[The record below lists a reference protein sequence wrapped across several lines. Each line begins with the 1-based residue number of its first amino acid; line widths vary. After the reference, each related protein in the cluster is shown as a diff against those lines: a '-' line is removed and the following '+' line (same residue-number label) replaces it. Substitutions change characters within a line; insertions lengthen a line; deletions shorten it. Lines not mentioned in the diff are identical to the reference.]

1 MTPCQLSIRIYDLLE
16 DDPVLDV
23 FEDFAVS
30 SRFVVSREE
39 PATPTWAELL
49 ACDARDEEDEAIDV
63 PDAMTGN
70 DAFRII
76 EILKE
81 REAGYRAR

>member
-1 MTPCQLSIRIYDLLE
+1 MISTSQLSIIVIDDLLA
-16 DDPVLDV
+16 DDPVIDA
-23 FEDFAVS
+23 FDDFSVAT
-30 SRFVVSREE
+30 RFVAAREDA
-39 PATPTWAELL
+39 ATPTWAELL
-49 ACDARDEEDEAIDV
+49 ACDAEEDDDDVV

-81 REAGYRAR
+81 REAALGR